1 MFVDIS
7 HDLAGKLGHD
17 VFGNQCGLVKTGVG
31 QDQELQEIGGGQ
43 DVMAE
48 ACRGHGGVQV
58 IRQIEIAFEGPGRQ
72 GE

>member
-31 QDQELQEIGGGQ
+31 QDQELQEIGGGLSLIHIYFIT
-43 DVMAE
+43 
-48 ACRGHGGVQV
+48 ACIVD
-58 IRQIEIAFEGPGRQ
+58 IS
-72 GE
+72 

>member
-1 MFVDIS
+1 MLVDVS

-31 QDQELQEIGGGQ
+31 QNQELQEIGGGQ
-43 DVMAE
+43 DIMAK
-48 ACRGHGGVQV
+48 ACRGHGSVQV
-58 IRQIEIAFEGPGRQ
+58 ICQIEISFQRPGRQ